1 MANNWIQHVKQT
13 QQKHNCSYKEA
24 LQLAKQTYKT
34 GGSLKD
40 VERQFKNFG
49 RKAKRDLEKINP
61 FNNKKFNRV
70 GQKLGDVTHNEITP
84 FVQTVGSEIY
94 DKTLMALDP
103 LTGGLATPL
112 GKLLYDK
119 MGRPYMR
126 NAKSPIT
133 RNLAL
138 MTKAGVKYSSI

>member
-1 MANNWIQHVKQT
+1 
-13 QQKHNCSYKEA
+13 
-24 LQLAKQTYKT
+24 
-34 GGSLKD
+34 
-40 VERQFKNFG
+40 
-49 RKAKRDLEKINP
+49 
-61 FNNKKFNRV
+61 
-70 GQKLGDVTHNEITP
+70 
-84 FVQTVGSEIY
+84 
-94 DKTLMALDP
+94 MALDP